1 VTVSD
6 PDRPKNVQHEWTA
19 QRADNAFLSKALPPE
34 AYFTAIDVGRSKN
47 ANDGQLRKL
56 RGVKPGIPDWLI
68 VWSGLTLWIERKV
81 SASLSETQKIT
92 RDALVRNGHR
102 WAFARSVED
111 IEAACLAAG
120 IPLRATL
127 GEIRGRIA
135 EQNERLPAKRKR
147 PARGFKAD
155 NSMSMAQYRRGHG
168 KEYF

>member
-1 VTVSD
+1 MTT
-6 PDRPKNVQHEWTA
+6 RPKNIQHEWTA
-19 QRADNAFLSKALPPE
+19 QRGDNAFLSKALPPE

-68 VWSGLTLWIERKV
+68 VWNGVTLWIERK
-81 SASLSETQKIT
+81 AAAALSETQKLT
-92 RDALVRNGHR
+92 RDVLVRNGHR
-102 WAFARSVED
+102 WALAHSVED

-127 GEIRGRIA
+127 GEISGRIA

-147 PARGFKAD
+147 SSGGLRAD
-155 NSMSMAQYRRGHG
+155 NGMSIAAYHRMHAKG
-168 KEYF
+168 FV